1 MRRELQHLIK
11 SWSFDIPF
19 ERSVRS
25 NFQALQQLEASGLTW
40 GTIANALTRAGARHK
55 NGRPISARQMNSVF
69 LRVRKAYLTNTAN
82 AASFGL
88 APPARA
94 VEHNGEYL
102 SDPKQAKSGGET
114 VTITPAAMA
123 TPAPSMATGLAQRL
137 AEAHRLREV
146 SRTEYDD

>member
-1 MRRELQHLIK
+1 MRRELKHLIEN
-11 SWSFDIPF
+11 WSFDIPF

-69 LRVRKAYLTNTAN
+69 LRVRKAHATNTAN
-82 AASFGL
+82 TASSGL
-88 APPARA
+88 APCARTI
-94 VEHNGEYL
+94 EHRGENL
-102 SDPKQAKSGGET
+102 LHPKQAKSNDEIL
-114 VTITPAAMA
+114 VTTPAAMA
-123 TPAPSMATGLAQRL
+123 TPAPSIATGLAQRL